1 MRSKRETCVGC
12 VDAIDDAVDDV
23 AASLRLEKC
32 GSDGADRQFS
42 LISCVM
48 QQQQQLIRVST

>member
-1 MRSKRETCVGC
+1 M
-12 VDAIDDAVDDV
+12 DAIDDAVDDV